1 MSERNATRK
10 RNAQVQAM
18 VKAWDQCGPRELE
31 IRLGALL
38 MAAVLEPLPSTVAW
52 EGQKMVDRLRILREG
67 QKASSGP
74 ASSIPYLTPSGG
86 NVPTPKL

>member
-18 VKAWDQCGPRELE
+18 VKAWDTCGPRELE

-38 MAAVLEPLPSTVAW
+38 MAAVMEPLPSTVAW
-52 EGQKMVDRLRILREG
+52 EAQKMVDKLRLMREG
-67 QKASSGP
+67 SSQK
-74 ASSIPYLTPSGG
+74 ASSIPYLTPSGVP
-86 NVPTPKL
+86 VPTPKL